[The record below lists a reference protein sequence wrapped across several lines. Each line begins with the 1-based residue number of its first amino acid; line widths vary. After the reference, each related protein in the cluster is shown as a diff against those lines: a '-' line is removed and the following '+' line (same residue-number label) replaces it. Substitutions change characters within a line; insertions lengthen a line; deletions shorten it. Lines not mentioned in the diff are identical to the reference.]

1 MINIKNWNK
10 MKRSNIKRCISL
22 LIGVCL
28 TIVYGCKTE
37 IRPTQVDIEDPIR
50 HYYPIP
56 QGEELTLDYEVRN
69 VGKSP
74 LVISDIQTSC
84 GCITTSSTRHVV
96 PPEQKMTL
104 RFKYNSTKN
113 VGLVENTI
121 CLYGNFQDS
130 SLVKLQFDVH
140 VVPPSDYTP
149 DYEEIYFK
157 HRKLPIHSNEA
168 NSHRPYPFLYYV
180 GDRDSIDLPY

>member
-1 MINIKNWNK
+1 
-10 MKRSNIKRCISL
+10 
-22 LIGVCL
+22 
-28 TIVYGCKTE
+28 
-37 IRPTQVDIEDPIR
+37 
-50 HYYPIP
+50 
-56 QGEELTLDYEVRN
+56 
-69 VGKSP
+69 
-74 LVISDIQTSC
+74 
-84 GCITTSSTRHVV
+84 
-96 PPEQKMTL
+96 MTL

-168 NSHRPYPFLYYV
+168 NSHCPYPFLYYV